1 MDVVSGADARVS
13 GIAAA
18 IGEPAR
24 ARILFCLM
32 DGRARSSTELAAV
45 AEVTP
50 STTSVHLSRLMTE
63 RLVKVTAQGKHRY
76 YSLQGPEVA
85 RVLEGLSVLAGGVDR
100 RFESTTPRSLRAA
113 RSCYDHMAGGL
124 GVGLHDRLRAMDW
137 LRVSAADGEYEVTAK
152 GEREFGALGVDVA
165 ECRGMRRRFAFACLD
180 WSERRPHLGGAI
192 GAALLE
198 VALRRR
204 WVARELES
212 RALSVTRRGER
223 EMMDRFRLRV

>member
-1 MDVVSGADARVS
+1 MNVVRETDARVS

-32 DGRARSSTELAAV
+32 DGRARSSTELASV

-50 STTSVHLSRLMTE
+50 STTSVHLSRLMSE
-63 RLVKVTAQGKHRY
+63 GLVKVTAQGKHRY
-76 YSLQGPEVA
+76 YSLRGPEVA
-85 RVLEGLSVLAGGVDR
+85 RVLEGLSVLAGGAGR
-100 RFESTTPRSLRAA
+100 KFEPTTPRSLRAA

-137 LRVSAADGEYEVTAK
+137 LRSPAADGEYEVTAK
-152 GEREFGALGVDVA
+152 GEREFGALGVGVA

-180 WSERRPHLGGAI
+180 WSERRPHVGGAI
-192 GAALLE
+192 GAALLDL
-198 VALRRR
+198 ALRRR

-223 EMMDRFRLRV
+223 EMMEVFGLRV